1 MVSIDT
7 DVWSAV
13 PSVME
18 IMAEIVF
25 VWGHLCPLVNRSD
38 FGVKAMKRKLIPPV
52 GNCLAI
58 SVSEAVLWPCHMAI
72 NVL

>member
-1 MVSIDT
+1 
-7 DVWSAV
+7 
-13 PSVME
+13 
-18 IMAEIVF
+18 
-25 VWGHLCPLVNRSD
+25 
-38 FGVKAMKRKLIPPV
+38 MKRKLIPPV

>member
-1 MVSIDT
+1 
-7 DVWSAV
+7 
-13 PSVME
+13 ME

-25 VWGHLCPLVNRSD
+25 VWGHLCPLVNRSA
-38 FGVKAMKRKLIPPV
+38 FGVNALKRELITRV

-72 NVL
+72 DVL